1 MVAPGLVVSMSRHLG
16 TLYSVIVNG
25 GLLTGILRYVV
36 ASARRARNSFR
47 KRSPIKCRGSW
58 AMGPTLTSGHCT

>member
-25 GLLTGILRYVV
+25 GCSLALSATSSPQPAVRATLLGSALRLSVGV
-36 ASARRARNSFR
+36 
-47 KRSPIKCRGSW
+47 PGLW
-58 AMGPTLTSGHCT
+58 ALP